1 MEWDSDLE
9 DPSGGEDEE
18 EDVGATFLL
27 NGGGSFSSAIKSA
40 LGSAPSSYGLVVTDA
55 LEPDHPIIYVNEG
68 FEKATGFHAE
78 EVLGRNW
85 TQERGVRKYVDSLG
99 TQVHDGT

>member
-9 DPSGGEDEE
+9 DPSSGEDEAGE
-18 EDVGATFLL
+18 EEVGAAFLL
-27 NGGGSFSSAIKSA
+27 NGGGGLFSAAVGSA
-40 LGSAPSSYGLVVTDA
+40 LGSVPSFYGLVVSDA

-68 FEKATGFHAE
+68 FEKATGYLAE

-85 TQERGVRKYVDSLG
+85 LGFRSCSLYLI
-99 TQVHDGT
+99 